1 MSRSHNL
8 GIIAGVSA
16 VACLFCGCSGN
27 TENASAPV
35 PLPVAWPRPVVYPDS
50 FRTETV
56 KDVCFSVN
64 NGAAI
69 EMTGTGADISY
80 PAYDATVYLS
90 VNTAAGTDPAAFE
103 HAWQGRRERMA
114 LNLGGAV
121 AEEITCQRPEWNNP
135 VVVTSKTVSQTPVQF
150 LAGDRRHGV
159 IVSGAVFMHGW
170 DGTEPYDSVRPLVE
184 ALQRDMLELV
194 NTLRYAPPENP

>member
-1 MSRSHNL
+1 MGRSHNA
-8 GIIAGVSA
+8 GIFAA
-16 VACLFCGCSGN
+16 ATAAAFLCCGCSGN
-27 TENASAPV
+27 PEKAVTPV

-50 FRTETV
+50 FRTVSV
-56 KDVCFSVN
+56 KNVCFSVN
-64 NGAAI
+64 DAAGMDI
-69 EMTGTGADISY
+69 TETGADISY

-90 VNTAAGTDPAAFE
+90 VNTAAGTDSTAFE
-103 HAWQGRRERMA
+103 RAWHGRRERMA
-114 LNLGGAV
+114 LNLGGAM
-121 AEEITCQRPEWNNP
+121 AQEIAARRPEWNNP

-170 DGTEPYDSVRPLVE
+170 DGTEPYDSVQPLIE

-194 NTLRYAPPENP
+194 NTLQYAPSENP